1 MLPILG
7 LIAQL
12 APEIVG
18 MFSKSDSAAKVASVA
33 GTIIETLTGKTGQ
46 EGIDA
51 IAGSPELQVEF
62 KKALM
67 ADKHVAEQMRYA
79 DVANARD
86 MYKHYH
92 DMQDQVAMLIMRYNL
107 WYVAGL
113 VGTNVSIIIFTP
125 QEYMAA
131 VAGAS
136 NLIGMVVNS
145 LLKERQD
152 VVGFSFGS
160 STGSKMKDKQ

>member
-7 LIAQL
+7 LVAQF
-12 APEIVG
+12 APEFVG
-18 MFSKSDSAAKVASVA
+18 LFLKSESTAKVVTAA
-33 GTIIETLTGKTGQ
+33 TGIIETLTGKSGQ
-46 EGIDA
+46 DGIDT
-51 IAGSPELQVEF
+51 IVGSPELQVEF
-62 KKALM
+62 RKALM
-67 ADKHVAEQMRYA
+67 ADKHVDEQMRYA
-79 DVANARD
+79 DRANARD

-92 DMQDQVAMLIMRYNL
+92 EMQDNVAMVIMQRNL

-113 VGTNVSIIIFTP
+113 VAVNVVIIVFTP

-160 STGSKMKDKQ
+160 STGSKLKDK